1 MLLSDLVYDV
11 RPDVAGAPDFTIR
24 DALQKSAVEFFY
36 ESQCWTQQLDPITL
50 TNGTYLYDL
59 SLPSD
64 AVLLRLYDDGRFSGV
79 KIDRRCL
86 KLVPEW
92 KLFDASRNATDT
104 GEPSYVAVNTA
115 EGNLMVWPTPDA
127 AAAGKQISVLAVLGV
142 TRQVTEIPEAIGLRW
157 QEAFVSRAKARLMN
171 TAGKPWSNP
180 DQGAMELRIYRAKV
194 ASARAEAHTGQ
205 YAGPQRIQFTP
216 FA

>member
-11 RPDVAGAPDFTIR
+11 RPDVPGAPDFAIR
-24 DALQKSAVEFFY
+24 DALKKSAVEFFY

-50 TNGTYLYDL
+50 ANGTYLYDL

-64 AVLLRLYDDGRFSGV
+64 SVLLRLYDDGKFSGV

-86 KLVPEW
+86 KVMPEW
-92 KLFDASRNATDT
+92 KLFDASRNSTDT
-104 GEPSYVAVNTA
+104 GEPCRCTIITA
-115 EGNLMVWPTPDA
+115 DSTIAFWPTPDA
-127 AAAGKQISVLAVLGV
+127 DAAGKQVSILAVLGL
-142 TRQVTEIPEAIGLRW
+142 TRAVEEIPDAIGLRW
-157 QEAFVSRAKARLMN
+157 QEAIVARAKARLMS
-171 TAGKPWSNP
+171 TVGKPWSNP
-180 DQGAMELRIYRAKV
+180 EQGAAELRMYRAKV
-194 ASARAEAHTGQ
+194 SSARAEAHTGQ